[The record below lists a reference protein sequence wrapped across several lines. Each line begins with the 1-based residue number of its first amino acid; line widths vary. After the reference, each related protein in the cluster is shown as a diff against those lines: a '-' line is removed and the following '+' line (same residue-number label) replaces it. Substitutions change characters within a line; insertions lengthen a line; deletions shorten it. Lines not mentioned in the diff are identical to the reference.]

1 MRNILTGAARAR
13 HRQARLLIV
22 LTAAFLMV
30 APKASAQSDT
40 KASVTREGAEQV
52 KSAADAGKPI
62 DTATIQQ
69 PMARMIAAMTNAAVA
84 DNQAYDEAL
93 EATGI
98 EKLVTLE
105 GLTPSSDVLDHCDRI
120 STLAQ
125 RADAMGKRFDDYV
138 ALARKQGEIEVA
150 AHNIQP
156 IELSGFLDGTVDGR
170 ASFEQRW
177 AASAT
182 FAREAAGLCTI
193 LARRHWS
200 LSPSNVLEIEEPDLT
215 EAQRRIESLQL
226 AAQRVLA
233 LEEAR
238 NEEAKKQ
245 TEKLPSGQ

>member
-1 MRNILTGAARAR
+1 MRNILAGAARAR
-13 HRQARLLIV
+13 HRDACLLIG

-30 APKASAQSDT
+30 APASAQSAT
-40 KASVTREGAEQV
+40 KAGMAREGAEQV
-52 KSAADAGKPI
+52 KSEADAGKLI
-62 DTATIQQ
+62 DTATIPQ
-69 PMARMIAAMTNAAVA
+69 PMMRMIAAMTNAAVA

-93 EATGI
+93 EAVGV

-156 IELSGFLDGTVDGR
+156 IELSGFLDGTADGR
-170 ASFEQRW
+170 ASVEQRW
-177 AASAT
+177 AANAA
-182 FAREAAGLCTI
+182 FAHEAAGLCVV

-200 LSPSNVLEIEEPDLT
+200 LSPSNVLEMEEPDLT
-215 EAQRRIESLQL
+215 EAQRRIEGLQQ
-226 AAQRVLA
+226 AVQRVLA
-233 LEEAR
+233 LEEAQK
-238 NEEAKKQ
+238 EEAKKQ
-245 TEKLPSGQ
+245 IEKLPSGQ